1 MADAKPLRLSPP
13 PLDDACALFL
23 DVDGTLVD
31 FDVDPAGVRV
41 LPRVRQA
48 IGAISERLHG
58 AVALVSGRPLAQLDA
73 LFAPLRLPA
82 AGLHGH
88 QCRAEAEAEARMDLP
103 AGIPAFLHE
112 LHRQATHLAAAHPG
126 LRVEDKGVSLAL
138 HWRAAPNAAA
148 AVAGF
153 AGTRIASL
161 PGYRLQPGDHV
172 IEFVPEGADKGLA
185 LERMMTRPPFTGRVP
200 VFVGDDLTDEYG
212 LPRPTAPAAG
222 ACWSAHAPAAPRPMR
237 WPAPAR
243 CTHGC
248 WPMPAPVDGGRPPRA
263 SAAGRPQRGSRMQIP
278 VHEANLELGV
288 IGNGSFGALVDGLG
302 RVVWSCLP
310 AFDGD
315 PAFCAL
321 LSPRQHQGGDFGVE
335 LEDFS
340 HAEQAYLANT
350 AVLRTVLHDAR
361 GGSLEILD
369 FAPRW
374 KRNSRIYRPVSIV
387 RRITP
392 LAGSPRI
399 RIHLRPLADWGA
411 RVPERT
417 WGSNHM
423 RWRLP
428 DFTLRLSTDVP
439 VRFVRDGL
447 PFVLAH
453 RLHLVLGPDEPID
466 RSISGY
472 AEEALGRTLEYWR
485 EWVRYL
491 SIPLEWQ
498 DAVIRSAITLKLC
511 QYEDSGAII
520 AAMTSSIPE
529 APDSSR
535 NWDYRYCWLRD
546 AAFVVRALN
555 RLGATRSMEE
565 FLRYIFNIATHD
577 GSLQPLYGIGFEEKL
592 DEHEV
597 ESLAGYRGMGPV
609 RRGNL
614 AWVQKQHDV
623 YGSVVLASTQLFFD
637 RRLVDP
643 GDASTFARL
652 EPLGERAFAL
662 HDVPDAGLWE
672 FRGRA
677 EVHTYTA
684 AMCWAA
690 CDRLARIALRLGLD
704 GRAGFWRGR
713 AEAIRAT
720 LLERAWRDQAG
731 HFSASFQSDYL
742 DASLLLLADI
752 GFVAAD
758 DPRYVATVEAVG
770 RELRHGDGMFRYVA
784 PDDFGTPETS
794 FTVCTFWYID
804 ALAAIGRTGEARE
817 LFERVLARRNRLGL
831 LSEDMAFDDGE
842 GWGNFPQTY
851 SHVGL
856 IIAAM
861 RLSRSWQEAS

>member
-1 MADAKPLRLSPP
+1 MQVQVHESNL
-13 PLDDACALFL
+13 
-23 DVDGTLVD
+23 
-31 FDVDPAGVRV
+31 
-41 LPRVRQA
+41 
-48 IGAISERLHG
+48 
-58 AVALVSGRPLAQLDA
+58 QL
-73 LFAPLRLPA
+73 
-82 AGLHGH
+82 
-88 QCRAEAEAEARMDLP
+88 
-103 AGIPAFLHE
+103 
-112 LHRQATHLAAAHPG
+112 
-126 LRVEDKGVSLAL
+126 GVS
-138 HWRAAPNAAA
+138 
-148 AVAGF
+148 
-153 AGTRIASL
+153 
-161 PGYRLQPGDHV
+161 
-172 IEFVPEGADKGLA
+172 
-185 LERMMTRPPFTGRVP
+185 
-200 VFVGDDLTDEYG
+200 
-212 LPRPTAPAAG
+212 
-222 ACWSAHAPAAPRPMR
+222 
-237 WPAPAR
+237 
-243 CTHGC
+243 
-248 WPMPAPVDGGRPPRA
+248 
-263 SAAGRPQRGSRMQIP
+263 
-278 VHEANLELGV
+278 
-288 IGNGSFGALVDGLG
+288 GNGSFGALVDARG
-302 RVVWSCLP
+302 RVVWGCLP

-321 LSPRQHQGGDFGVE
+321 LSPREHEGGDFGIE
-335 LEDFS
+335 LEDFARS
-340 HAEQAYLANT
+340 EQAYVPNT
-350 AVLRTVLHDAR
+350 AVLRTVLHDSQ
-361 GGSLEILD
+361 GGALEILD

-374 KRNSRIYRPVSIV
+374 RQNGRFYRPVSII

-392 LAGSPRI
+392 LSGSPRI
-399 RIHLRPLADWGA
+399 RVRARPLADWGA
-411 RVPERT
+411 RVPEHT

-423 RWRLP
+423 RWLLP
-428 DFTLRLSTDVP
+428 GFTLRLSTDVP

-447 PFVLAH
+447 PFVLSH
-453 RLHLVLGPDEPID
+453 RLHLVLGPDEPLA
-466 RSISGY
+466 RSIEGY
-472 AEEALGRTLEYWR
+472 VEEALTRTRDYWR

-498 DAVIRSAITLKLC
+498 EAVIRSAITLKLC

-520 AAMTSSIPE
+520 AAMTTSIPE
-529 APDSSR
+529 APGSSR

-577 GSLQPLYGIGFEEKL
+577 GTLQPLYGIGFEEKL
-592 DEHEV
+592 EEHEV
-597 ESLAGYRGMGPV
+597 GSLAGYRGMGPV

-614 AWVQKQHDV
+614 AWIQKQHDV

-637 RRLVDP
+637 QRLVDP
-643 GDASTFARL
+643 GDAHAFARL

-690 CDRLARIALRLGLD
+690 CDRLAKIASRLGLD
-704 GRAGFWRGR
+704 GRAAYWRDR
-713 AEAIRAT
+713 ADTIHAAT
-720 LLERAWRDQAG
+720 LEQAWRPDAN

-758 DPRYVATVEAVG
+758 DPRYVATVEAIG
-770 RELRHGDGMFRYVA
+770 RELRHGDGVFRYVA

-794 FTVCTFWYID
+794 FTICTFWYID
-804 ALAAIGRTGEARE
+804 ALAAIGRMDEARE
-817 LFERVLARRNRLGL
+817 LFERVLARRNHLGL
-831 LSEDMAFDDGE
+831 LSEDMAFEDGE